1 ESYESASPLF
11 PFCVVLREGDADNC
25 HSSRLALV
33 RSSHYRAACAGSWP
47 SPPVAGN
54 WFPRSAHVESGV
66 DWVGAALQRLRL
78 SQVRKQT
85 GTGVSGRLRGGESF
99 IGGQH
104 ICLRGALPG
113 FRGTAPHA
121 TSRALLGDHRRAADA
136 GPLHCRRFG
145 AARTI
150 SLDLV
155 PVRTLSFADRHSLA
169 GSPSLADCRWLATPL
184 FASLVAIEA
193 VDVVFALDSIPA
205 IFAITT
211 DPFIVLTSNVFAIFG
226 LRTMFFLLG
235 GAVERFKHLSIG
247 LALVLIFV
255 GAKLIVSGV
264 YQVPV
269 TASLVVIIALLGSSI
284 LASLWTRRGRSAE
297 TA

>member
-113 FRGTAPHA
+113 FRVPRRMQHRVLFWGIIG
-121 TSRALLGDHRRAADA
+121 ALLMRGLFIAGGSALLAQFHWILYLFGLFLLLTGIRLLVRRHAQPADPKA
-136 GPLHCRRFG
+136 NPLYRLFTRF
-145 AARTI
+145 
-150 SLDLV
+150 V
-155 PVRTLSFADRHSLA
+155 PTASHYSEDRFFV
-169 GSPSLADCRWLATPL
+169 LADGRWLATPL

-211 DPFIVLTSNVFAIFG
+211 DPFIVL
-226 LRTMFFLLG
+226 
-235 GAVERFKHLSIG
+235 
-247 LALVLIFV
+247 
-255 GAKLIVSGV
+255 
-264 YQVPV
+264 
-269 TASLVVIIALLGSSI
+269 
-284 LASLWTRRGRSAE
+284 
-297 TA
+297 